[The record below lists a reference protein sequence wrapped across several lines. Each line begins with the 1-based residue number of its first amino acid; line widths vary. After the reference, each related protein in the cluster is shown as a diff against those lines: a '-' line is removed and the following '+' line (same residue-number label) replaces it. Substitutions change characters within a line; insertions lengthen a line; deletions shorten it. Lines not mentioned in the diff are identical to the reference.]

1 MKIFFCSC
9 FPCMNKELSQESHS
23 NTITYK
29 INMLDTVDNLVHRL
43 SESTGRT
50 LTKQD
55 IIDGLNDENSFK
67 FVHNSNMPDHGLIPG
82 KLIKI
87 KLPTS

>member
-1 MKIFFCSC
+1 MH
-9 FPCMNKELSQESHS
+9 KELSQESHS

-29 INMLDTVDNLVHRL
+29 INMLDTVDNLVPRL
-43 SESTGRT
+43 SESTGTT

-67 FVHNSNMPDHGLIPG
+67 FIHTD
-82 KLIKI
+82 
-87 KLPTS
+87 